1 MEKDEEKIETTAP
14 AVEPAK
20 ETAPV
25 VEAPKPEV
33 APSTQSSLNGPFPAE
48 LNKWNW
54 GAFLLTW
61 IWAIGNSTWIGLLA
75 LISPI
80 SLIMAIILG
89 IKGNEWAWQHRKF
102 ENVDQFKKVQKA
114 WSLWGL
120 VLFLVSFVL
129 MIVIMS
135 TSVMSGLKTAR
146 EKADQAAVNSNSFV
160 QDQLNEISANTNS
173 SEQ

>member
-1 MEKDEEKIETTAP
+1 MEKDEEKVEATAP

-20 ETAPV
+20 ESVPV
-25 VEAPKPEV
+25 AEAPKPEV
-33 APSTQSSLNGPFPAE
+33 IPSTQISLNGPFPAE

-54 GAFLLTW
+54 GAFWLVW
-61 IWAIGNSTWIGLLA
+61 IWAIGNKTWIGLLG

-89 IKGNEWAWQHRKF
+89 IKGNEWAWQNRKF
-102 ENVDQFKKVQKA
+102 ESIDQFKKVQKA

-120 VLFLVSFVL
+120 GLFLVSFVL

-135 TSVMSGLKTAR
+135 TSVMSGLQTAR
-146 EKADQAAVNSNSFV
+146 EKAEQAAVNSNSFV
-160 QDQLNEISANTNS
+160 EDQLNTNS
-173 SEQ
+173 VRESLGE